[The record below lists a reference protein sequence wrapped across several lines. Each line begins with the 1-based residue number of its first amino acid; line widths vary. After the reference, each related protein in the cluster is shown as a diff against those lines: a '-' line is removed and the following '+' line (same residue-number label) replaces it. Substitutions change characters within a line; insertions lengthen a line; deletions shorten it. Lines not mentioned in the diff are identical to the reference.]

1 MKPFARYNDPETH
14 DRLVQ
19 GLIRERQ
26 IRARIEELR
35 YYRKLGMKTFQEV
48 ENYLTEKRKKDEA
61 YQRRQKQNDSFVYEN

>member
-1 MKPFARYNDPETH
+1 MKPFARFNPPETH
-14 DRLVQ
+14 EKLVQ

-48 ENYLTEKRKKDEA
+48 ENYLADKRKKDEA
-61 YQRRQKQNDSFVYEN
+61 YQRKQK